1 MDVARRISAMSSS
14 LLLDG
19 GVSGCSGWGA
29 GEVGGVKS
37 ESNVISELSENGV
50 IDCELGADEGGG
62 SVLVVGF
69 ERNRP
74 IGFRNFFE
82 LASLN
87 LGFSC

>member
-1 MDVARRISAMSSS
+1 MDVARKISAMRSS

-19 GVSGCSGWGA
+19 DVSGCSGWGA

-37 ESNVISELSENGV
+37 ESNVISELSKNGV
-50 IDCELGADEGGG
+50 TDRELGADEGGRF
-62 SVLVVGF
+62 VLVAGF

-74 IGFRNFFE
+74 VRSRNFFE